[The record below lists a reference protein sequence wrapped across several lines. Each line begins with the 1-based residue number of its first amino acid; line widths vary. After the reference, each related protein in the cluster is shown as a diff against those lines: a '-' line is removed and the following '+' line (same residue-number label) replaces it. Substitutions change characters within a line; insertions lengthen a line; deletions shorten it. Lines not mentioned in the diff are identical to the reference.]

1 MFAVQA
7 DGSEITTIEG
17 LAKDGQLHPLQ
28 EGFWQEHGL
37 QCGYC
42 TPGMIMSAV
51 NLLNETPNPTEQQ
64 IREGISGN
72 FCRCT
77 GYQHIV
83 NAIQSACGREEIAM
97 ATTPVLP
104 KLVGERV
111 KRREDP
117 RLIQGRGTYV
127 DDIKIAGM
135 QHLAFKRCDVAHGRI
150 RSIDVSAAEAMDGVE
165 AVFTGAQIAELLAPM
180 PIATPFPS
188 PPHRA
193 VAVDVVRYAGEPVA
207 VVVASNRYTARDAA
221 DAIVV
226 DIDPLPAVVDPE
238 LAMTGQ
244 PTVIHPDFPNNLAV
258 ALVPSGTGVTP
269 DGKVDDSAIDK
280 AFAQAEVVVSQRMMN
295 QRLVPNAIEPRGVVA
310 HFEPG
315 KGSMTI
321 WSSTQNPHI
330 LRSMIA
336 AMTGLG
342 QDQVR
347 AIAPEVGGGF
357 GAKINIY
364 AEEYVTAAISKR
376 LGIPVKWIEDRSEA
390 FVATT
395 HGRDI
400 IGYVDIAATR
410 SGKVLGLKMRLIA
423 DIGAYNMLLTAA
435 IPTLTMLM
443 ANGTYAIPAIRTTLT
458 EVFTNKTPTDAY
470 RGAGRPEATYFVERA
485 MDMLAR
491 ELKMDPGELRRRN
504 FIPPDQFPYATQMGA
519 VYDSGDYPKA
529 LDLALKAS
537 NWKALVAE
545 RDAARKDGRLV
556 GLGLAM
562 YVEVCGL
569 GPSSSLP
576 TGGWEHSQ
584 VTIER
589 DGRISATTGAS
600 PHGQGNETTFAQM
613 LADQFSVPIEHITI
627 HHGDTGVVK
636 QGIGTFGSRSQAVG
650 GAALHL
656 AGGKVKAKMAKFAA
670 ALLEAHEDDIVFE
683 NGRIG
688 VKGSPASAKSFAE
701 VAGYAYVPVPLPP
714 GLEPGLSEEAF
725 FEPANNTYPFGCVIT
740 MLEIDRETGEP
751 TLLKLVAVDD
761 AGHLINP
768 LIVEGQIHG
777 GLAQGIG
784 QAMVEEAVYN
794 DDGQLLT
801 GSFMDY
807 ALPRATDFPRFEL
820 HATVTPTPVNP
831 LGAKG
836 VGEAGTLGST
846 PSIVNAAVD
855 ALAEFGVTHID
866 MMLRP
871 EKLWRII
878 HGGQA

>member
-1 MFAVQA
+1 
-7 DGSEITTIEG
+7 
-17 LAKDGQLHPLQ
+17 
-28 EGFWQEHGL
+28 
-37 QCGYC
+37 
-42 TPGMIMSAV
+42 
-51 NLLNETPNPTEQQ
+51 
-64 IREGISGN
+64 
-72 FCRCT
+72 
-77 GYQHIV
+77 
-83 NAIQSACGREEIAM
+83 M
-97 ATTPVLP
+97 ALTPVLP

-117 RLIQGRGTYV
+117 RLIQGRATYV
-127 DDIKIAGM
+127 DDVKIAGM
-135 QHLAFKRCDVAHGRI
+135 QHLAFKRSDVAHGRI
-150 RSIDVSAAEAMDGVE
+150 RSIDTRAAEAMDGVE
-165 AVFTGAQIAELLAPM
+165 AVFTGAQIAELLEPM

-193 VAVDVVRYAGEPVA
+193 VATDMVRYAGEPVA

-226 DIDPLPAVVDPE
+226 DIEPLPVVVDPE
-238 LAMTGQ
+238 LAMKGQ

-258 ALVPSGTGVTP
+258 ALVPSGTGVSA
-269 DGKVDDSAIDK
+269 DGKTVDDTAVNA
-280 AFAQAEVVVSQRMMN
+280 AFASAEVVISQRMVN
-295 QRLVPNAIEPRGVVA
+295 QRLVPNAMETRGVVA

-330 LRSMIA
+330 LRTLVA

-364 AEEYVTAAISKR
+364 GEEYVAAAVSKR
-376 LGIPVKWIEDRSEA
+376 LGIPVKWVEDRSEA

-400 IGYVDIAATR
+400 IGYIDVAAR
-410 SGKVLGLKMRLIA
+410 RDGKVLGLKLRLIA

-435 IPTLTMLM
+435 VPTLTMLM
-443 ANGTYAIPAIRTTLT
+443 ANATYDIPAIRTTLT

-491 ELKMDPGELRRRN
+491 ELKMSPADVRRKN
-504 FIPPDQFPYATQMGA
+504 FIAPDKFPYQTQMGA
-519 VYDSGDYPKA
+519 VYDSGDYGKA

-537 NWKALVAE
+537 NWDALVAE

-627 HHGDTGVVK
+627 HHGDTAVVK

-650 GAALHL
+650 GTAMHL
-656 AGGKVKAKMAKFAA
+656 AGGKVKKKMAKFAA
-670 ALLEAHEDDIVFE
+670 AMLEAHEDDIVFE
-683 NGRIG
+683 NGKIG
-688 VKGSPASAKSFAE
+688 VKGSPASAKSFAD
-701 VAGYAYVPVPLPP
+701 VAGFAYVPVPLPA
-714 GLEPGLSEEAF
+714 GLEPGLSDEAF
-725 FEPANNTYPFGCVIT
+725 FEPANNTYPFGCHIS

-751 TLLKLVAVDD
+751 KLLKLVAVDD
-761 AGHLINP
+761 AGNLINP

-784 QAMVEEAVYN
+784 QAMIEEAVYN

-807 ALPRATDFPRFEL
+807 ALPRATDFPTFRAARDG
-820 HATVTPTPVNP
+820 HAD
-831 LGAKG
+831 
-836 VGEAGTLGST
+836 AGQPARGQGRGRGRHARLD
-846 PSIVNAAVD
+846 AVHR
-855 ALAEFGVTHID
+855 E
-866 MMLRP
+866 R
-871 EKLWRII
+871 
-878 HGGQA
+878 GGRRARGYSA